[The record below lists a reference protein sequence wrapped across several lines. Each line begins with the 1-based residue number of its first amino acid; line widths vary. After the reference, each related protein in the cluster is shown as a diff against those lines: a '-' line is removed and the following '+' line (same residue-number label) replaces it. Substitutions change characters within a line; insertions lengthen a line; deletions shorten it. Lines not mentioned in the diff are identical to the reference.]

1 MNENS
6 KSTGD
11 GASLPLLEMRGVK
24 VAAMRD
30 ASFIV
35 VEDVDWLVAAG
46 EFWVVAGPEH
56 SGKSDLLMLAAGLM
70 PPAAGRYLLF
80 GNDTKNFGE
89 AELAE
94 RLRVG
99 FVFQGGQ
106 LFSQLTLAENV
117 ALPLQYQKNLK
128 VGEAVQAAQSLLELL
143 ELAPLADATPSNV
156 AANWRQRAALA
167 RALILKPEILL
178 LDNPLAGL
186 GARHRQWWLRFL
198 DGLSRG
204 HGQFGGG
211 PMTIVATADDLRPWQ
226 HARRKFALLRD
237 KKFIPLGAWNEV
249 ETAGDPVLKELLAE
263 PVAATM

>member
-1 MNENS
+1 MSETQNIP
-6 KSTGD
+6 
-11 GASLPLLEMRGVK
+11 AIEMRGVN

-46 EFWVVAGPEH
+46 EFWVIAGQEH

-70 PPAAGRYLLF
+70 PAAGGSCKLF
-80 GNDTKNFGE
+80 GRETKDFGE

-99 FVFQGGQ
+99 FVFQDGQ
-106 LFSQLTLAENV
+106 LFNQLTIAENV
-117 ALPLQYQKNLK
+117 ALPLRYQKNFTAAEAA
-128 VGEAVQAAQSLLELL
+128 GEVQALLEWL
-143 ELAPLADATPSNV
+143 ELTPLADVTPANV

-167 RALILKPEILL
+167 RALILRPEILL

-198 DGLSRG
+198 DWLARG
-204 HGQFGGG
+204 HEQFGGQ
-211 PMTIVATADDLRPWQ
+211 PMTIVATTDDLRPWQ
-226 HARRKFALLRD
+226 GARRKFALLHD
-237 KKFIPLGAWNEV
+237 KKLISLGGWNEV
-249 ETAGDPVLKELLAE
+249 ETGNDLIVKELLAIQLE
-263 PVAATM
+263 TTTQ